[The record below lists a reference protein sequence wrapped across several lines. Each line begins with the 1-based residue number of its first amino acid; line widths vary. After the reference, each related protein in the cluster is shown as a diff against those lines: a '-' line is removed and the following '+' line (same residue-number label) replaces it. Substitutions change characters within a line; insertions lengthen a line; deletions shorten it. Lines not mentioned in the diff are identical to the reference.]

1 MKSHEEEEAM
11 NKRYVSFASMMTL
24 CLLLL
29 LISGCGSSGNKE
41 GASSISATNVGDTAC
56 VQCHS
61 ANTEALTG
69 QGLIAQY
76 VNGSPHKDSAHANNG
91 NGCEAC
97 HGSASGHQGKGPI
110 AYVNPYDNSGAR
122 CADCHKG
129 NYAGNFSTQFASS
142 NHASVTIEESAGCVR
157 CHTHEGAVLG
167 GIAGLTGDLTVM
179 DNKSYQ
185 TIPIPAK
192 GWSQFKCQTCH
203 EHGGGLRSVMARY
216 NNPFKADA
224 ANGTVVSWDP
234 NNNRE
239 HDQYDLCTGCH
250 TMTTNTYGTGV
261 IGSNGREISGS
272 LYMASGTPAHAD
284 TGKPATVKAGHHET
298 SWYRL
303 IATSHYDNP
312 ATGLDKADKALS
324 TGNVIEG
331 YVLRQ
336 NKESVCYDCH
346 SHEAKA
352 GTRYGQTTTS
362 SIYTDWA
369 QSPHAGGLLKA
380 KYSAAA
386 GKSGAAQ
393 VDSVMISG
401 ASSAEG
407 STNYAAV
414 DASGAAI
421 TITRKTSAGDAW
433 AHYQWERTLK
443 SNGTDD
449 RGSCQKCHTATGLS
463 NYLSNPAK
471 YDYKNNNFGHL
482 AGWVGA
488 SAGKATT
495 PSAQQEVLYCWGCH
509 SYAGVGTLRKPGAI
523 TADYKF
529 QGAAA
534 KFPDMEGSNIC
545 LVCHS
550 GRESGESLNS
560 VANFANASFVNS
572 HYLAVG
578 GLMFVKSGFTGF
590 IDANTPLGTST
601 YGKSMTSTED
611 GGAVSSTHRKLGTK
625 AINNDSHNPAA
636 FVPGKFDSNG
646 PCVTCHMQGTG
657 QSTRKSSH
665 TWEINWEAFNEVCL
679 KCHDEEGGVP
689 LGPTNY
695 KTLFIE
701 EQAEFFKTALE
712 LAFEELKQNYQIE
725 FRPAHPY
732 FYDLN
737 AGATAVK
744 DWTRSGR
751 LSQADAKKLMGACF
765 NLNLLEHEPAAYV
778 HARTYVRRLLY
789 DTIDFLDDGKINM
802 SVGKTA
808 IAFNPAKY
816 VKGATAAPPTTEF
829 YKYLAGYS
837 RSTQA
842 WNALE
847 RP

>member
-1 MKSHEEEEAM
+1 M
-11 NKRYVSFASMMTL
+11 NKRYFSLASMMTL
-24 CLLLL
+24 GFLLL
-29 LISGCGSSGNKE
+29 LISGCGTSGNKE
-41 GASSISATNVGDTAC
+41 GTDAASVANVGDTAC

-76 VNGSPHKDSAHANNG
+76 QNSSPHKDSAHANDG

-97 HGSASGHQGKGPI
+97 HGSAAQHQGKGPI
-110 AYVNPYDNSGAR
+110 TYVNPYENNGAR

-129 NYAGNFSTQFASS
+129 NYAGNFNTKFASS
-142 NHASVTIEESAGCVR
+142 NHANVTIEESATCVR
-157 CHTHEGAVLG
+157 CHTHEGAVLSN
-167 GIAGLTGDLTVM
+167 IAGTTGDYNVVT
-179 DNKSYQ
+179 NKAYQ
-185 TIPIPAK
+185 SLPIPAK

-203 EHGGGLRSVMARY
+203 EHGAGLRTVMARY
-216 NNPFKADA
+216 NNPFKADT
-224 ANGTVVSWDP
+224 ANGTVVAWDP

-239 HDQYDLCTGCH
+239 HDAYDLCTSCH

-272 LYMASGTPAHAD
+272 LYMASGTPANEA
-284 TGKPATVKAGHHET
+284 TGKPATIKAGYHDT

-303 IATSHYDNP
+303 IATTHYDNP
-312 ATGLDKADKALS
+312 ATGLDSVNKPLA

-331 YVLRQ
+331 YVLRG
-336 NKESVCYDCH
+336 NRENPCFDCH
-346 SHEAKA
+346 AHEANA
-352 GTRYGQTTTS
+352 GTRRGETTTPT
-362 SIYTDWA
+362 IYTDWA
-369 QSPHAGGLLKA
+369 QSGHAGFLLKA
-380 KYSAAA
+380 KYAAAA
-386 GKSGAAQ
+386 GKSGATQ

-401 ASSAEG
+401 VSEADAAA
-407 STNYAAV
+407 NYPAV
-414 DASGAAI
+414 DASGAPI
-421 TITRKTSAGDAW
+421 TITRVTSNGAAW
-433 AHYQWERTLK
+433 SHYQWEKTLTAT
-443 SNGTDD
+443 GTSD
-449 RGSCQKCHTATGLS
+449 RGACQKCHTATGAANNLT
-463 NYLSNPAK
+463 NPAT
-471 YDYKNNNFGHL
+471 YDYKNNSFSHL
-482 AGWVGA
+482 SGWLPA

-495 PSAQQEVLYCWGCH
+495 PSPQQEVLYCWGCH
-509 SYAGVGTLRKPGAI
+509 TNAAIGALRTPGAI

-534 KFPDMEGSNIC
+534 KFPDVGASNIC
-545 LVCHS
+545 ITCHS
-550 GRESGESLNS
+550 GRESGESLDS
-560 VANFANASFVNS
+560 VKDFANASFVNS
-572 HYLAVG
+572 HYLAVA
-578 GLMFVKSGFTGF
+578 GLMYVKSGFTAF
-590 IDANTPLGTST
+590 IDPNTVIGTTT
-601 YGKSMTSTED
+601 YGKSLTSTED
-611 GGAVSSTHRKLGTK
+611 GGALSSTHRKFGTP
-625 AINNDSHNPAA
+625 AINNDSHNPEA

-657 QSTRKSSH
+657 QATRTTSH
-665 TWEINWEAFNEVCL
+665 TWEINWNAYNEVCL

-712 LAFEELKQNYQIE
+712 LGFDKLLHNYGIQ
-725 FRPAHPY
+725 FKPSHPY
-732 FYDLN
+732 FFNLDD
-737 AGATAVK
+737 TAVK
-744 DWTRSGR
+744 DWTRGGA

-765 NLNLLEHEPAAYV
+765 NLNLLEHEPAAFV
-778 HARTYVRRLLY
+778 HARTYTRRLLY

-808 IAFNPAKY
+808 IAYNPVKY
-816 VKGATAAPPTTEF
+816 VKGATAAAPTTEY